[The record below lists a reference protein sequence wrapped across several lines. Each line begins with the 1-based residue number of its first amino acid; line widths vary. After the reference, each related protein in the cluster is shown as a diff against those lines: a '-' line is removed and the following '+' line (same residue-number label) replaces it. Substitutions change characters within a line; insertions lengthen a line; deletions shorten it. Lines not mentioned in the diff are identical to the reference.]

1 MSGTIAVG
9 ASAASGRNNNIQ
21 VAFRNC
27 APFTNCISKISNT
40 QIDNAKD
47 IHVVMPMYNVI
58 EHSNNYSKT
67 SESLRQYYRDQPVLI
82 NVGALADFPDA
93 SFNSA
98 SFKYK
103 EKITRSTRDNGTKTV
118 KIMVLLNYLS
128 NFSRTL

>member
-9 ASAASGRNNNIQ
+9 SSAASGRNNNIQ

-98 SFKYK
+98 
-103 EKITRSTRDNGTKTV
+103 
-118 KIMVLLNYLS
+118 
-128 NFSRTL
+128 